1 MSVFR
6 RFAGSSL
13 LVGLTTVVSAGC
25 GMSEPDVQTSSTVVE
40 PVNFVDR
47 VGTPINGNLETAAID
62 FVKSTADMTASDR
75 DSWKVRSVKRGKD
88 GRDHV
93 RLDQV
98 YAGIKV
104 WGADVVVH
112 ADETSLRGVDGIVAK
127 SIDDHLVITPKLDA
141 TKAIAIAKA
150 LYDASIADRSA
161 PLAYSRESAELVVYP
176 GPKGTARLAWHTEF
190 FTELQAGKKPG
201 LWNNIIA
208 ADSGEVLESFNA
220 IHTLS
225 QASGPGGNPKVP
237 RTWVDALD
245 VEPATGTDFQMN
257 TARLVT
263 VNMNGSDNDAD
274 PGTIVTGPLAAIGD
288 APINDAH
295 GFAEATLNMMSE
307 WFGHNSIDDEGF
319 VIRSRVHYGVAFENA
334 FWDGTQMTYGDGAST
349 FYPLSGAVDVVAHEI
364 SHGYTEFHSDLIYSG
379 ESGGSNEAFSDIA
392 GAVGEFFIEG
402 ATGDFDV
409 GEDIFRAQN
418 EALRYMCDPPRDGIS
433 IDDYADFT
441 PGMDVHFSSG
451 IPNKAFCHAARRFSG
466 GSETS
471 PATVDGV
478 RRVATAWY
486 EANASYWTAGTTFR
500 QACRGILSA
509 AGALGFSETEIGYLR
524 TSWDDVGVLNC
535 DGPTPLPVCDETLTA
550 ESGTVQSA
558 HPYVNNFTRTWC
570 IRPASGA
577 PATLTFTAFNTE
589 QDWDFV
595 TVYDGNVG
603 GDPVGTYHGNAN
615 VPNEPPAD
623 EAIDMPPPA
632 TSSYILM
639 RLTTDTS
646 VVRSGFTATW
656 STNGEP
662 PPNQAPTVSIT
673 APSNG
678 STVFGTVNVTATAAD
693 VDGTV
698 ASVVFTL
705 PDGTTV
711 TDSAAPYETTWVSST
726 VANGNYPITAVA
738 TDDDGETGNSTVT
751 VTVNNI
757 PCTSDVFTS
766 TDVPLAIP
774 DFDTTGITSALPV
787 VGNGVVASL
796 RLSLNIQH
804 TYQGDLAV
812 FLVSPSGARYRI
824 HYRTGGTTDNL
835 IVTDREIPA
844 AVGQTL
850 EGNWSLEVSDRAR
863 VDRGSL
869 TAWSLNVVGRCQ

>member
-62 FVKSTADMTASDR
+62 FIKSTADMTASDR
-75 DSWKVRSVKRGKD
+75 DDWKVRSVKRGKD
-88 GRDHV
+88 GREHV

-112 ADETSLRGVDGIVAK
+112 ADERSFRGVDGTVAK
-127 SIDDHLVITPKLDA
+127 AIDENLAVTPAFDA
-141 TKAIAIAKA
+141 TKAIAIAKG
-150 LYDASIADRSA
+150 LYDASITDRSA
-161 PLAYSRESAELVVYP
+161 KLGYSRESAELVILP
-176 GPKGTARLAWHTEF
+176 GPKGTVRLAWHTEF
-190 FTELQAGKKPG
+190 FTERQAGKDPG
-201 LWNNIIA
+201 LWNHFIA

-225 QASGPGGNPKVP
+225 QASGPGGNPKVA
-237 RTWVDALD
+237 RTWTEALD
-245 VEPATGTDFQMN
+245 VEPGTGTNFQMN

-263 VNMNGSDNDAD
+263 LNMNGGTSG
-274 PGTIVTGPLAAIGD
+274 GTIVQGPLDAIGD
-288 APINDAH
+288 AAVNDAH
-295 GFAEATLNMMSE
+295 GFAEVTLNMLQE
-307 WFGHNSIDDEGF
+307 WYGHNSIDDEGF
-319 VIRSRVHYGVAFENA
+319 VIRSRAHYDTNYDNA
-334 FWDGTQMTYGDGAST
+334 FWDGTQMTYGDGAT
-349 FYPLSGAVDVVAHEI
+349 IFYPLAGDVDVVSHEI
-364 SHGYTEFHSDLIYSG
+364 NHGFTTFHSDLIYSG
-379 ESGGSNEAFSDIA
+379 QSGGNNESFSDIA
-392 GAVGEFFIEG
+392 GTIAEFFSEG
-402 ATGDFDV
+402 DTADWDLGT
-409 GEDIFRAQN
+409 DIFRADT
-418 EALRYMCDPPRDGIS
+418 ALRFMCDPTADGSS
-433 IDDYADFT
+433 IDNAADYT
-441 PGMDVHFSSG
+441 PGLDVHYSSG
-451 IPNKAFCHAARRFSG
+451 VMNKAFCHAARRFSSG
-466 GSETS
+466 DPTGA
-471 PATVDGV
+471 ATVEGV
-478 RRVATAWY
+478 RRAGAAWY
-486 EANASYWTAGTTFR
+486 EANASYWTTSSNFR
-500 QACRGILSA
+500 QACQGILSA
-509 AGALGFSETEIGYLR
+509 ATALGFSETEIGYIR

-535 DGPTPLPVCDETLTA
+535 DGPLPPPPPPTCDETLTA
-550 ESGTVQSA
+550 AAGTVTS
-558 HPYVNNFTRTWC
+558 PNYPNNYPNNFARTYC
-570 IRPASGA
+570 IRPANGLA
-577 PATLTFTAFNTE
+577 ATLTFT
-589 QDWDFV
+589 DFV
-595 TVYDGNVG
+595 TEAGYDFVTLTDGAPPT
-603 GDPVGTYHGNAN
+603 DLGTYDDTNT
-615 VPNEPPAD
+615 
-623 EAIDMPPPA
+623 PPPV
-632 TSSYILM
+632 TSTWIAI
-639 RLTTDTS
+639 RFTTDSS
-646 VVRSGFTATW
+646 VIERGWSATW
-656 STNGEP
+656 TTNGEP

-738 TDDDGETGNSTVT
+738 TDDDGETGTSTVT

>member
-1 MSVFR
+1 MSVLR

-25 GMSEPDVQTSSTVVE
+25 GMSEPDVQIGSTVVE
-40 PVNFVDR
+40 PVHFVDR
-47 VGTPINGNLETAAID
+47 AGTPIDGNLETAAVD
-62 FVKSTADMTASDR
+62 FVKSTASMTASDR
-75 DSWKVRSVKRGKD
+75 DSWKVRSVKRGRD

-112 ADETSLRGVDGIVAK
+112 ADQASFRGVDGNVAK
-127 SIDDHLVITPKLDA
+127 SIDDNLAITPQLDA
-141 TKAIAIAKA
+141 AKAIAIAKG
-150 LYDASIADRSA
+150 LYDASVADRSA
-161 PLAYSRESAELVVYP
+161 KLAYSRESAELVIFP
-176 GPKGTARLAWHTEF
+176 GPKGTVRLAWHTEF
-190 FTELQAGKKPG
+190 FTELQAGKEPG
-201 LWNNIIA
+201 LWNHFIA

-225 QASGPGGNPKVP
+225 QASGPGGNPKVA
-237 RTWVDALD
+237 RTWTEALD
-245 VEPATGTDFQMN
+245 VEPGTGTNFQMN

-263 VNMNGSDNDAD
+263 LDMNGGTSG
-274 PGTIVTGPLAAIGD
+274 GTIVQGPLDAIGD
-288 APINDAH
+288 AAVNDAH
-295 GFAEATLNMMSE
+295 GFAEVTLNMLQE
-307 WFGHNSIDDEGF
+307 WYGHNSINDAGF
-319 VIRSRVHYGVAFENA
+319 VIRSRVHYDTNYDNA
-334 FWDGTQMTYGDGAST
+334 FWDGTQMTYGDGAT
-349 FYPLSGAVDVVAHEI
+349 IFYPLSGDVDVVSHEI
-364 SHGYTEFHSDLIYSG
+364 NHGFTTFHSDLIYSG
-379 ESGGSNEAFSDIA
+379 QSGGNNESFSDIA
-392 GAVGEFFIEG
+392 GTIAEFFSEG
-402 ATGDFDV
+402 DAADWDLGT
-409 GEDIFRAQN
+409 DIFQADT
-418 EALRYMCDPPRDGIS
+418 ALRFMCDPTADGSS
-433 IDDYADFT
+433 IDNAADYT
-441 PGMDVHFSSG
+441 PGLDVHYSSG
-451 IPNKAFCHAARRFSG
+451 VMNKAFCHTARRFSSG
-466 GSETS
+466 DPTGA
-471 PATVDGV
+471 ATVEGV
-478 RRVATAWY
+478 RRAGAAWY
-486 EANASYWTAGTTFR
+486 EANASYWTTSSNFR
-500 QACRGILSA
+500 QACQGILSA
-509 AGALGFSETEIGYLR
+509 AAALGFSETEIGQIR

-535 DGPTPLPVCDETLTA
+535 DGPTPLPVCDETITTEAGTLT
-550 ESGTVQSA
+550 SPN
-558 HPYVNNFTRTWC
+558 HPSNYPNNYARTWC

-577 PATLTFTAFNTE
+577 AATLTFTRFNTE

-595 TVYDGNVG
+595 TVYNGTAG
-603 GDPVGTYHGNAN
+603 GDPVGEYHGNAN
-615 VPNEPPAD
+615 ANEGPND
-623 EAIDMPPPA
+623 ERIDMPPPL
-632 TSSYILM
+632 TSSYVIV
-639 RLTTDTS
+639 RFTTDGS
-646 VVRSGFTATW
+646 VVRSGFSATW
-656 STNGEP
+656 STTGEP

-711 TDSAAPYETTWVSST
+711 TDTTAPYETTWVSST

-738 TDDDGETGNSTVT
+738 TDDDGATGTSTVT

-757 PCTSDVFTS
+757 PCTSDVFAS